1 MSRSLSQS
9 RFPTEFHGPAL
20 TFRKPS
26 RHPMRR
32 LMSSA
37 TIALMVLALMIAAS
51 LPARADSRSDQMART
66 LISAIAVGALIHGVN
81 NTGKRRAEPVHVSR
95 PSVIPAR
102 CAIEI
107 HGSRRSA
114 TVYPERCLRREGVR
128 SRLPQQCGFEATIY
142 GRKDRVYGA
151 ECLRD
156 AGFRVPVLRNSD
168 RGYRD
173 HGYGHG
179 RDKDRGY
186 GPDRDDRR
194 RGPHRGY

>member
-1 MSRSLSQS
+1 
-9 RFPTEFHGPAL
+9 
-20 TFRKPS
+20 
-26 RHPMRR
+26 MRR

-37 TIALMVLALMIAAS
+37 TIGLMVLALMIVAS
-51 LPARADSRSDQMART
+51 FPARADSRSDHMART
-66 LISAIAVGALIHGVN
+66 LISVIAVGALIHGATN
-81 NTGKRRAEPVHVSR
+81 SDRRRPDAVHSSR

-114 TVYPERCLRREGVR
+114 TVYPEHCLRREGVR
-128 SRLPQQCGFEATIY
+128 SRLPQHCGFEATIY
-142 GRKDRVYGA
+142 GRNDRVYGA
-151 ECLRD
+151 ECLQD

-179 RDKDRGY
+179 RDIDRGY
-186 GPDRDDRR
+186 GPDHDNRR
-194 RGPHRGY
+194 RGSHRGY